1 MFPGNLI
8 IYSPGSD
15 DEGVYQCVVSNSE
28 GVVFSRVAKVRM
40 LARRSRARALDT
52 TKVNIIP
59 EDRVTIIQPVS
70 INGRLEVPVKE
81 NVFVVMPKTV
91 EELEE

>member
-1 MFPGNLI
+1 
-8 IYSPGSD
+8 
-15 DEGVYQCVVSNSE
+15 
-28 GVVFSRVAKVRM
+28 M

-52 TKVNIIP
+52 SKVNIVS

-91 EELEE
+91 EELDE

>member
-1 MFPGNLI
+1 MLIYNPG
-8 IYSPGSD
+8 PE

-28 GVVFSRVAKVRM
+28 GVVFSRVSKVRM

-52 TKVNIIP
+52 SKVNIVP

-91 EELEE
+91 EELDE